1 MDGEGP
7 AWRSPDLSDKVLPL
21 RPPRPPQFRAA
32 AAPPEPAPVAATK
45 PPMVPTTRPAPAR
58 DSNRMLRLFSV
69 SMPRAGHHVAE
80 MVLGRLLGP
89 KFAYCEFY
97 TIKACCKHIPCTRM
111 AQYAGGGALMFLQK
125 THDHNLSDPTNGGFD
140 GVVVQVREPVARALS
155 NYELDLTS
163 VGAPHSVE
171 YQRFWLGLEAAYT
184 DGFIRKWCGPER
196 QALILRYEELIA
208 DPVTYYR
215 RIFDH
220 YGLPASLFDESKVTS
235 AQSVSSGDK
244 KPFKER
250 DIRTSR
256 YFDAASMAA
265 FQSLVAPAGALLG
278 YAPHDHLKDA
288 GESRAVA
295 LACEAKRRLF
305 AQDPAGALAA
315 LDRYLALPDAHIF
328 ARKLRAHILIARG
341 DLPGAEAEFA
351 AVMAAEPGHPRAYM
365 DLAEMLTRRGDAG
378 AARKVLERGLSSAD
392 DPGRAAEWMLATVT
406 DPEILALARL
416 QAPKPPVTRE
426 DVVAAFRFILGREPE
441 GEGVI
446 EAHQRVASP
455 TELRSILLRS
465 TEFAEKY
472 TKLLASPAPL
482 SH

>member
-1 MDGEGP
+1 
-7 AWRSPDLSDKVLPL
+7 
-21 RPPRPPQFRAA
+21 
-32 AAPPEPAPVAATK
+32 
-45 PPMVPTTRPAPAR
+45 
-58 DSNRMLRLFSV
+58 MLRLFSV

-89 KFAYCEFY
+89 KFIYCEFY
-97 TIKACCKHIPCTRM
+97 TIRTCCKQIPCGRM
-111 AQYAGGGALMFLQK
+111 AQNAATGAVMFMQK
-125 THDHNLSDPTNGGFD
+125 THDHSLSDPTNGGFD
-140 GVVVQVREPVARALS
+140 GVAVQVREPVARALS
-155 NYELDLTS
+155 NYELDLAS
-163 VGAPHSVE
+163 VGAPHTLE

-220 YGLPASLFDESKVTS
+220 YQLPAALFDEAKVTS

-250 DIRTSR
+250 DIRTSK
-256 YFDAASMAA
+256 YFDAASMSE
-265 FQSLVAPAGALLG
+265 FQALVAPAAALLG
-278 YAPHDHLKDA
+278 YAPHAHLTQGGD
-288 GESRAVA
+288 SQAVA

-305 AQDPAGALAA
+305 ARDQEGALMA
-315 LDRYLALPDAHIF
+315 LDRYLALPDAHVF
-328 ARKLRAHILIARG
+328 ARKLRANILISLG
-341 DLPGAEAEFA
+341 DAAGAEAEFRAVIQA
-351 AVMAAEPGHPRAYM
+351 APGHPRAYL
-365 DLAEMLTRRGDAG
+365 DLAEMLTKRGDAA
-378 AARKVLERGLSSAD
+378 AARKLLEQALANAV
-392 DPGRAAEWMLATVT
+392 DPGRAAEWILASVT
-406 DPEILALARL
+406 DPEILALAKVH
-416 QAPKPPVTRE
+416 APKPPVTRE

-446 EAHQRVASP
+446 ESHQRVASP

-472 TKLLASPAPL
+472 TKLLASPPTL